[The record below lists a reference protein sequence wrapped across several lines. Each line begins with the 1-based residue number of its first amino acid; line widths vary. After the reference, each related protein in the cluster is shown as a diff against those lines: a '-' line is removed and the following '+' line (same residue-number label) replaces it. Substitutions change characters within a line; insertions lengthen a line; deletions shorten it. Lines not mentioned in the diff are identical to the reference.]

1 TVSIL
6 NQKWDATQ
14 AYYKKLEELYASDE
28 KASATVHAQEEAEHQ
43 KYLDQLEKAQD
54 TYNKHVLEQWK
65 WATDGMKNALT
76 VAIKDMLTT
85 YNSFGKDI
93 ENMMVSIL
101 DTLIN
106 KLASW
111 VAQWIEN
118 WILAKVTT
126 QTTAA
131 SQISANA
138 GGAASAAMGSV

>member
-1 TVSIL
+1 DIKEGELKKEQNLVDESYLHHQISAKEDYQQTVSIL

-101 DTLIN
+101 DTL
-106 KLASW
+106 
-111 VAQWIEN
+111 
-118 WILAKVTT
+118 
-126 QTTAA
+126 
-131 SQISANA
+131 
-138 GGAASAAMGSV
+138 